1 LHRIREDGRVGP
13 DVSFRPLGRDDFPLL
28 GAWLAEPDVQRWWME
43 RSDPEGVEAT
53 YGPAVD
59 GDERTELFVIV
70 EGGRDIGMIQR
81 YRLRDHPEWE
91 RAIGIDDA
99 AGIDYLIG
107 GTADRG
113 RGVGSA
119 AIAAFTEDTFGAYPE
134 TAVVVAAPQ
143 QANVASWRA
152 LEKAGFTRVWEGML
166 DSDDPADAGPAYVY
180 ARRRPLP

>member
-1 LHRIREDGRVGP
+1 VHRIREDGRVGP
-13 DVSFRPLGRDDFPLL
+13 GVSFRPLRRDDFPLL
-28 GAWLAEPDVQRWWME
+28 GAWLAAPAVHQWWME

-59 GDERTELFVIV
+59 GRDPTQVFVIV
-70 EGGRDIGMIQR
+70 VAGRDIGMIQR
-81 YRLRDHPEWE
+81 YRLRDHPDWE

-107 GTADRG
+107 DAPDRG
-113 RGVGSA
+113 RGTGSA
-119 AIAAFTEDTFGAYPE
+119 AIAAFTDDTLAAYPD

>member
-1 LHRIREDGRVGP
+1 MGRV
-13 DVSFRPLGRDDFPLL
+13 VSFRPLRRDDFPLL
-28 GAWLAEPDVQRWWME
+28 GAWLADPAVHRWWME

-59 GDERTELFVIV
+59 GNAPTDVFMIV
-70 EGGRDIGMIQR
+70 LGGRDIGMIQR

-91 RAIGIDDA
+91 RAIGIEDA
-99 AGIDYLIG
+99 AGIDYLLG
-107 GTADRG
+107 AAVDRG
-113 RGVGSA
+113 RGTGSA
-119 AIAAFTEDTFGAYPE
+119 AIAAFAGDTFAAYPE
-134 TAVVVAAPQ
+134 VAVVVAAPQ

-166 DSDDPADAGPAYVY
+166 DSDAPADAGPAYVY